1 MLIIKDFDP
10 EAHANIPSNVMFNS
24 QLLRSEVQSVCSS
37 LEPQVGLI
45 IQLYD
50 NKKADRRTDRKLVT
64 DRRAIIDR
72 NENSRIDNSKNV
84 IVNSKKMIL
93 SSADKNFRRPN
104 MNASKDPRHC
114 RYQRVLPPHFSIK
127 NYKVVDDE
135 HPKVDVGEEIK
146 RAYVRVGSN
155 GSGGSN
161 ESGRK
166 QLMKIANDPSTM
178 NQQIKCKGMHSLEL
192 VPYEG
197 GQNQRSMSNSTG
209 DILRHRK
216 SKESTNINSLIRMG
230 SSGSKGSS
238 MNSVSRSNAAAEN
251 LARIRSQPRARSPQQ
266 DKTITCAGLVNKK
279 VKSWKDKGDE
289 NHIHSFMLALQKIDS
304 KPFVNLKKTRVSW
317 ANEQWSQYVTDK

>member
-10 EAHANIPSNVMFNS
+10 KAHANIPSNAMFNS

-72 NENSRIDNSKNV
+72 NENSRIDYSKNV
-84 IVNSKKMIL
+84 IVNSKKMIF

-104 MNASKDPRHC
+104 KNAGKDPRHC

-127 NYKVVDDE
+127 KYKPVDDE
-135 HPKVDVGEEIK
+135 RPKIDVGEEIK

-166 QLMKIANDPSTM
+166 QLMKIANDPSIM
-178 NQQIKCKGMHSLEL
+178 NQQIDCKAAMHSLEL
-192 VPYEG
+192 VPYDG
-197 GQNQRSMSNSTG
+197 GQNQRSMSNSTSN
-209 DILRHRK
+209 ILRHCK
-216 SKESTNINSLIRMG
+216 SKESTNVNSLTRMG

-238 MNSVSRSNAAAEN
+238 MKSVSRSNAAAEN
-251 LARIRSQPRARSPQQ
+251 LARIRSQPRACSPQQ
-266 DKTITCAGLVNKK
+266 DKTIISAGLVNKK
-279 VKSWKDKGDE
+279 VKRLVCNGE
-289 NHIHSFMLALQKIDS
+289 NHIQSFMLALQKIES
-304 KPFVNLKKTRVSW
+304 KPVVNVKKTRVTW
-317 ANEQWSQYVTDK
+317 ANEQWSKYVMDK

>member
-10 EAHANIPSNVMFNS
+10 KAHANIPSNAMFNS

-45 IQLYD
+45 IQLYN

-72 NENSRIDNSKNV
+72 NENSRIDYSKNV
-84 IVNSKKMIL
+84 IVNSKKMIF

-104 MNASKDPRHC
+104 KNAGKDPRHC

-127 NYKVVDDE
+127 KYKPVDDE
-135 HPKVDVGEEIK
+135 RPKIDVGEEIK

-166 QLMKIANDPSTM
+166 QLMKIANDPSIM
-178 NQQIKCKGMHSLEL
+178 NQQIDCKAAMHSLEL
-192 VPYEG
+192 VPYDG
-197 GQNQRSMSNSTG
+197 GQNQRSMSNSTSN
-209 DILRHRK
+209 ILRHCK
-216 SKESTNINSLIRMG
+216 SKESTNVNSLTRMG

-238 MNSVSRSNAAAEN
+238 MKSVSRSNAAAEN
-251 LARIRSQPRARSPQQ
+251 LARIRSQPRACSPQQ
-266 DKTITCAGLVNKK
+266 DKTIISAGLVNKK
-279 VKSWKDKGDE
+279 VKRLVCNGE
-289 NHIHSFMLALQKIDS
+289 NHIQSFMLALQKIES
-304 KPFVNLKKTRVSW
+304 KPVVNVKKTRVTW
-317 ANEQWSQYVTDK
+317 ANEQWSKYVMDK

>member
-1 MLIIKDFDP
+1 M
-10 EAHANIPSNVMFNS
+10 
-24 QLLRSEVQSVCSS
+24 
-37 LEPQVGLI
+37 
-45 IQLYD
+45 
-50 NKKADRRTDRKLVT
+50 
-64 DRRAIIDR
+64 
-72 NENSRIDNSKNV
+72 IDNSKNV

-127 NYKVVDDE
+127 KNKLVDDE
-135 HPKVDVGEEIK
+135 CPKFDVGEEIK
-146 RAYVRVGSN
+146 LAYVRVGSN

-166 QLMKIANDPSTM
+166 QLMKIANDPSM
-178 NQQIKCKGMHSLEL
+178 VNQQIKYSLEL

-197 GQNQRSMSNSTG
+197 GQNQRSMSNSTS
-209 DILRHRK
+209 DILRHCK
-216 SKESTNINSLIRMG
+216 SKESTSVNSLIRMG
-230 SSGSKGSS
+230 SNGSKGSS

-279 VKSWKDKGDE
+279 VKSWKDKGEE